1 MKASLRRQAALL
13 TCANA
18 ITRGMGFCLHLL
30 LARLMSAEAL
40 GVMEMAGSV
49 SMLALTPVT
58 AGIPTAMS
66 RMTARRPGVDRE
78 NVLRAGLHH
87 VRRLSLVLSP
97 LLVALSPL
105 LSWLLGD
112 QRTLPAI
119 AVNAPAMALL
129 GACGVYSG
137 YCIGLG
143 QARLPAACECA
154 EQAVRLGL
162 SVGLVALMGRIG
174 RGDIAVTAALPG
186 LSLTFSED
194 GRTWCE
200 NDNGQ
205 ATVTAYAITAV
216 ADAQVAESA
225 GTVTTT
231 TDFTVQT
238 PAGTSMATL
247 TTQSYS
253 DGSASVTTLKCSAFK
268 SSPSWTL
275 AERARSLV
283 VEGPDDEWFTTYGTT
298 PEALS
303 RAFDDFVGTAWPTV
317 SRATWDGTMGF
328 DYAAGVA
335 RLPFTLDDA
344 RRTKVSAVLTLS
356 NGSFAVGMS

>member
-1 MKASLRRQAALL
+1 MGIAETMASHRR
-13 TCANA
+13 
-18 ITRGMGFCLHLL
+18 
-30 LARLMSAEAL
+30 
-40 GVMEMAGSV
+40 
-49 SMLALTPVT
+49 
-58 AGIPTAMS
+58 
-66 RMTARRPGVDRE
+66 
-78 NVLRAGLHH
+78 
-87 VRRLSLVLSP
+87 
-97 LLVALSPL
+97 
-105 LSWLLGD
+105 
-112 QRTLPAI
+112 
-119 AVNAPAMALL
+119 
-129 GACGVYSG
+129 GAT
-137 YCIGLG
+137 
-143 QARLPAACECA
+143 AACA
-154 EQAVRLGL
+154 
-162 SVGLVALMGRIG
+162 GLVAAFAIG
-174 RGDIAVTAALPG
+174 AAALAGATDVDRTVVLERDDAQAQPKQPRESPEDTADSMLPEEIRALRGSYGQSELAVQSTLSANVWTAALPG

-231 TDFTVQT
+231 TAFTVQT

-247 TTQSYS
+247 TTQSHS
-253 DGSASVTTLKCSAFK
+253 DGSASVTTLKCAAFK

-275 AERARSLV
+275 AKRAQSLE
-283 VEGPDDEWFTTYGTT
+283 VEGPDAAWFATYGTT

-356 NGSFAVGMS
+356 DGSFAVGVS

>member
-1 MKASLRRQAALL
+1 
-13 TCANA
+13 
-18 ITRGMGFCLHLL
+18 MGF
-30 LARLMSAEAL
+30 AET
-40 GVMEMAGSV
+40 MASH
-49 SMLALTPVT
+49 
-58 AGIPTAMS
+58 
-66 RMTARRPGVDRE
+66 RR
-78 NVLRAGLHH
+78 
-87 VRRLSLVLSP
+87 
-97 LLVALSPL
+97 
-105 LSWLLGD
+105 
-112 QRTLPAI
+112 
-119 AVNAPAMALL
+119 
-129 GACGVYSG
+129 GAT
-137 YCIGLG
+137 
-143 QARLPAACECA
+143 AACA
-154 EQAVRLGL
+154 
-162 SVGLVALMGRIG
+162 GLVAAFAIG
-174 RGDIAVTAALPG
+174 AAALAGATDVDRTVVLERDDAQAQAEQPRESPEDTANSMLPEDVRALRGSYGTSELAMQSALSANVWTAALPG

-253 DGSASVTTLKCSAFK
+253 DGSASVTTLK
-268 SSPSWTL
+268 
-275 AERARSLV
+275 
-283 VEGPDDEWFTTYGTT
+283 
-298 PEALS
+298 

>member
-1 MKASLRRQAALL
+1 MGIAEIMASHRRAA
-13 TCANA
+13 T
-18 ITRGMGFCLHLL
+18 
-30 LARLMSAEAL
+30 
-40 GVMEMAGSV
+40 
-49 SMLALTPVT
+49 
-58 AGIPTAMS
+58 
-66 RMTARRPGVDRE
+66 
-78 NVLRAGLHH
+78 
-87 VRRLSLVLSP
+87 
-97 LLVALSPL
+97 
-105 LSWLLGD
+105 
-112 QRTLPAI
+112 
-119 AVNAPAMALL
+119 
-129 GACGVYSG
+129 
-137 YCIGLG
+137 
-143 QARLPAACECA
+143 AACA
-154 EQAVRLGL
+154 
-162 SVGLVALMGRIG
+162 GLVAALAIG
-174 RGDIAVTAALPG
+174 AAALAGATDVDRTVVLEHDDARAQPEQPRESPEDAADSMLPEDVRALRGSYGTSELAVQSALSANVWTAALPG

-216 ADAQVAESA
+216 ADAQVVESA

-231 TDFTVQT
+231 TAFTVQT

-247 TTQSYS
+247 ATQSYS
-253 DGSASVTTLKCSAFK
+253 DGSASVTTLKCAAFK

-275 AERARSLV
+275 AERAKSLE
-283 VEGPDDEWFTTYGTT
+283 VEGPDDEWFATYGTT

-317 SRATWDGTMGF
+317 SKATWDGTMGF

-356 NGSFAVGMS
+356 DGSFAVGVS

>member
-1 MKASLRRQAALL
+1 MQS
-13 TCANA
+13 
-18 ITRGMGFCLHLL
+18 
-30 LARLMSAEAL
+30 
-40 GVMEMAGSV
+40 
-49 SMLALTPVT
+49 
-58 AGIPTAMS
+58 
-66 RMTARRPGVDRE
+66 
-78 NVLRAGLHH
+78 
-87 VRRLSLVLSP
+87 
-97 LLVALSPL
+97 ALSANV
-105 LSWLLGD
+105 W
-112 QRTLPAI
+112 
-119 AVNAPAMALL
+119 
-129 GACGVYSG
+129 
-137 YCIGLG
+137 
-143 QARLPAACECA
+143 
-154 EQAVRLGL
+154 
-162 SVGLVALMGRIG
+162 
-174 RGDIAVTAALPG
+174 TAALPG

>member
-1 MKASLRRQAALL
+1 MGIAEIMASHKRAA
-13 TCANA
+13 T
-18 ITRGMGFCLHLL
+18 
-30 LARLMSAEAL
+30 
-40 GVMEMAGSV
+40 
-49 SMLALTPVT
+49 
-58 AGIPTAMS
+58 
-66 RMTARRPGVDRE
+66 
-78 NVLRAGLHH
+78 
-87 VRRLSLVLSP
+87 
-97 LLVALSPL
+97 
-105 LSWLLGD
+105 
-112 QRTLPAI
+112 
-119 AVNAPAMALL
+119 
-129 GACGVYSG
+129 
-137 YCIGLG
+137 
-143 QARLPAACECA
+143 AACA
-154 EQAVRLGL
+154 
-162 SVGLVALMGRIG
+162 GLVAALAIG
-174 RGDIAVTAALPG
+174 AAALAGVTDVDRTVVLEHDDAQAQTEQPRESPEDTADSMLPEDVRALRGSYSQSELAVQSALSANVWTAAPPG

-231 TDFTVQT
+231 TAFTVQT

-253 DGSASVTTLKCSAFK
+253 DGSASVTTLKCAAFK

-275 AERARSLV
+275 AERAKSLE
-283 VEGPDDEWFTTYGTT
+283 VEGPDDEWFATYGTT

-317 SRATWDGTMGF
+317 SKATWDGTMGF

-344 RRTKVSAVLTLS
+344 RRTKVGAVLTLS
-356 NGSFAVGMS
+356 DGSFAVGVS

>member
-1 MKASLRRQAALL
+1 MGIAEIMASHRRAA
-13 TCANA
+13 T
-18 ITRGMGFCLHLL
+18 
-30 LARLMSAEAL
+30 
-40 GVMEMAGSV
+40 
-49 SMLALTPVT
+49 
-58 AGIPTAMS
+58 
-66 RMTARRPGVDRE
+66 
-78 NVLRAGLHH
+78 
-87 VRRLSLVLSP
+87 
-97 LLVALSPL
+97 
-105 LSWLLGD
+105 
-112 QRTLPAI
+112 
-119 AVNAPAMALL
+119 
-129 GACGVYSG
+129 
-137 YCIGLG
+137 
-143 QARLPAACECA
+143 AACA
-154 EQAVRLGL
+154 
-162 SVGLVALMGRIG
+162 GLVAALAIG
-174 RGDIAVTAALPG
+174 AAALAGATDVDRTVVLERDDARAQPEQPRESPEDAADSMLPEDVRALRGSYGTSELAVRSALSANVWTAALPG

-216 ADAQVAESA
+216 ADAQVVESA

-231 TDFTVQT
+231 TAFTVQT

-247 TTQSYS
+247 ATQSYS
-253 DGSASVTTLKCSAFK
+253 DGSASVTTLKCAAFK

-275 AERARSLV
+275 AERAKSLE
-283 VEGPDDEWFTTYGTT
+283 VEGPDDEWFATYGTT

-317 SRATWDGTMGF
+317 SKATWDGTMGF

-356 NGSFAVGMS
+356 DGTFAVGVS

>member
-1 MKASLRRQAALL
+1 MGIAEIMASHRRAA
-13 TCANA
+13 
-18 ITRGMGFCLHLL
+18 
-30 LARLMSAEAL
+30 
-40 GVMEMAGSV
+40 
-49 SMLALTPVT
+49 T
-58 AGIPTAMS
+58 AAY
-66 RMTARRPGVDRE
+66 A
-78 NVLRAGLHH
+78 
-87 VRRLSLVLSP
+87 
-97 LLVALSPL
+97 
-105 LSWLLGD
+105 
-112 QRTLPAI
+112 
-119 AVNAPAMALL
+119 
-129 GACGVYSG
+129 
-137 YCIGLG
+137 
-143 QARLPAACECA
+143 
-154 EQAVRLGL
+154 
-162 SVGLVALMGRIG
+162 GLVAALAIG
-174 RGDIAVTAALPG
+174 AAALAGATDVDRTVVLERDDAQAQAEQPRESPEDAADSMLPEDVRALRGSYGASELAVRSALSANVWTAALPG

-231 TDFTVQT
+231 TAFTVQT

-253 DGSASVTTLKCSAFK
+253 DESASVTTLKCAAFK

-275 AERARSLV
+275 AKRARSLE
-283 VEGPDDEWFTTYGTT
+283 VEGPDSAWFATYGTT

-303 RAFDDFVGTAWPTV
+303 RAFDDFVDTAWPTV
-317 SRATWDGTMGF
+317 SKATWDGTMGF

-356 NGSFAVGMS
+356 DGSFAVGVS

>member
-1 MKASLRRQAALL
+1 MGIAEIMAAH
-13 TCANA
+13 
-18 ITRGMGFCLHLL
+18 G
-30 LARLMSAEAL
+30 
-40 GVMEMAGSV
+40 
-49 SMLALTPVT
+49 
-58 AGIPTAMS
+58 
-66 RMTARRPGVDRE
+66 
-78 NVLRAGLHH
+78 RA
-87 VRRLSLVLSP
+87 
-97 LLVALSPL
+97 A
-105 LSWLLGD
+105 
-112 QRTLPAI
+112 T
-119 AVNAPAMALL
+119 
-129 GACGVYSG
+129 
-137 YCIGLG
+137 
-143 QARLPAACECA
+143 AACA
-154 EQAVRLGL
+154 
-162 SVGLVALMGRIG
+162 GLVAALAIG
-174 RGDIAVTAALPG
+174 AAALAGATDVDRTVVLERDDAQERTEQPRENPEDTADSMLPEDIRALRGSYGTPELAVQSALSANVWTAALPG

-216 ADAQVAESA
+216 ADAQVVESA

-231 TDFTVQT
+231 TAFTVQT

-247 TTQSYS
+247 ATQSYS
-253 DGSASVTTLKCSAFK
+253 DGSASVTTLKCAAFK

-275 AERARSLV
+275 AERAKSLE
-283 VEGPDDEWFTTYGTT
+283 VEGPDDEWFATYGTT

-317 SRATWDGTMGF
+317 SKATWDGTMGF

-356 NGSFAVGMS
+356 DGSFAVGVS